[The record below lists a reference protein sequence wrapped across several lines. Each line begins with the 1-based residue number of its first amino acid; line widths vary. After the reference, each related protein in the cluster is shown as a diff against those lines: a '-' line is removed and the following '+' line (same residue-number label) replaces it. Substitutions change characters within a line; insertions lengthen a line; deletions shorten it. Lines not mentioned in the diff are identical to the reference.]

1 MGAMMA
7 DCYRVL
13 IVEDDH
19 DPTVY
24 LRLVLLRTGVAPAGD
39 QVTEAQ
45 QPGGRPTR
53 VQAMLKGITST
64 INGVARI
71 GTDPAP
77 PTILIVDA
85 AHARREVL
93 SGFFRR
99 AGCTA
104 IAVADVEQPATLWP
118 PVAPDL
124 LVLPEPAGLCACGVD
139 TVRARYPH
147 CPVAVTSVLECLD
160 HDQPWAPI
168 QLL

>member
-1 MGAMMA
+1 MMA

-13 IVEDDH
+13 VVEEDQ

-24 LRLVLLRTGVAPAGD
+24 LRLVLVRTVAAPGGD
-39 QVTEAQ
+39 QLPEAQ
-45 QPGGRPTR
+45 QPGRCPTR

-71 GTDPAP
+71 GTGPVP
-77 PTILIVDA
+77 PIIFIVDA

-93 SGFFRR
+93 SGFFRS

-104 IAVADVEQPATLWP
+104 IAVADVEQPGSWCPLI
-118 PVAPDL
+118 VPDL
-124 LVLPEPAGLCACGVD
+124 LVLPEPAGWCARGVD
-139 TVRARYPH
+139 TLRARYPQ
-147 CPVAVTSVLECLD
+147 CPVAVTSVLDCLD
-160 HDQPWAPI
+160 HDQQRAPV